1 IGIAGVLVAVVTAS
15 LTLLR
20 WLPAVPAQILDTSS
34 LGVIGLWLL
43 VANLLTLQSHRF
55 NRVLAVLGVLA
66 GLGWLLA
73 AAIMWAELARGDLG
87 SLVAPLEILRTFGGY
102 LAELFYLIWALW
114 LGIWLLVRKR

>member
-1 IGIAGVLVAVVTAS
+1 VLA
-15 LTLLR
+15 LR
-20 WLPAVPAQILDTSS
+20 AKL
-34 LGVIGLWLL
+34 
-43 VANLLTLQSHRF
+43 F

-73 AAIMWAELARGDLG
+73 AVVMWAELALGDLG
-87 SLVAPLEILRTFGGY
+87 SLTSTLENLRTLGGY